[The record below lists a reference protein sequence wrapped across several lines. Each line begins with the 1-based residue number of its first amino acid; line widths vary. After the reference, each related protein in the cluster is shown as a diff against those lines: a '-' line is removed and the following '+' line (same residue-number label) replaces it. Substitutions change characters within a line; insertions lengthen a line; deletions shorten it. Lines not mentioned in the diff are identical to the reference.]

1 MFGIGGFE
9 LFLII
14 LFGFLIFGPDKLPE
28 IAKTVGMAI
37 NKFKKAKD
45 EMDGVIREEIFDPS
59 ADEPFKNPSKAL
71 DRAHSAAKQKIKRAE
86 NEETFAQRKARYDRE
101 RAECKAR
108 AEIDQKKQA
117 EIDANRAKMKQE
129 AAAKAEAQGQAQT
142 QAPVND
148 GAKAGTEAQVQ
159 GHADAEISAE
169 TSAATPASKPEP
181 KTSTQRPTA
190 DQLYGNVPLNK
201 DVIREKGSSESKSEA
216 VSVTKPAEDQS
227 ASTTSKGGEQ

>member
-45 EMDGVIREEIFDPS
+45 EMDGVIREEVFDPS

-71 DRAHSAAKQKIKRAE
+71 DRAHTAAKAKIKRAE
-86 NEETFAQRKARYDRE
+86 GEETFAERKARYDRE
-101 RAECKAR
+101 RAERKAR
-108 AEIDQKKQA
+108 AEMDQKKQA

-129 AAAKAEAQGQAQT
+129 AAAKAEAQA
-142 QAPVND
+142 A
-148 GAKAGTEAQVQ
+148 ASE
-159 GHADAEISAE
+159 SAE
-169 TSAATPASKPEP
+169 ASAAAPAEPSEVSTKPEP
-181 KTSTQRPTA
+181 KSAVPKVATQKPTA

-201 DVIREKGSSESKSEA
+201 DLVRDNPTPGTN
-216 VSVTKPAEDQS
+216 VSQGGDQ
-227 ASTTSKGGEQ
+227 